1 MHYALLSGISRQN
14 PPFLAASPIL
24 ARRPW
29 PHTDHLGLGVSP
41 QTSKAKQAGV
51 YKGALGGGGLRGTP
65 QNEGMTP
72 KPKPLFDPKL
82 FLAKVGKG
90 RTISEYHKNQVVF
103 SQGEPGDAIFYIYK
117 GKGSAAI
124 FSKRSYSSS
133 IDLSTM
139 KAEGCKEAICTV
151 L

>member
-1 MHYALLSGISRQN
+1 MN
-14 PPFLAASPIL
+14 
-24 ARRPW
+24 
-29 PHTDHLGLGVSP
+29 
-41 QTSKAKQAGV
+41 
-51 YKGALGGGGLRGTP
+51 
-65 QNEGMTP
+65 
-72 KPKPLFDPKL
+72 LFYNNSYQIYND
-82 FLAKVGKG
+82 
-90 RTISEYHKNQVVF
+90 IIY
-103 SQGEPGDAIFYIYK
+103 FYIYK